1 MSWFDDKELLS
12 GTGTISWNSLK
23 KNLKFKNLII
33 DITFNNWFFK
43 NFAIIEDITRK
54 CYSVVNL
61 LKFIFNEKIL
71 TEVVVTSY
79 NQVYNQTLF
88 KFYYFQNINNS
99 SG

>member
-1 MSWFDDKELLS
+1 M
-12 GTGTISWNSLK
+12 
-23 KNLKFKNLII
+23 
-33 DITFNNWFFK
+33 
-43 NFAIIEDITRK
+43 
-54 CYSVVNL
+54 VNL

>member
-1 MSWFDDKELLS
+1 M
-12 GTGTISWNSLK
+12 
-23 KNLKFKNLII
+23 
-33 DITFNNWFFK
+33 
-43 NFAIIEDITRK
+43 
-54 CYSVVNL
+54 VNL

-71 TEVVVTSY
+71 TEVVVISY